1 MLFKDGDRIIFA
13 GDSVTD
19 TGRENALGDGD
30 YGLGNGYVR
39 LVNTFLTAYYPEYRY
54 DLVNMGVSGNNSRQL
69 LERWDRDITALDPDV
84 VFCMIG
90 INDIWRQ
97 FDAPAKPYKH
107 VLPDEYEANLDQ
119 MAQKSKNVRDFIFL
133 SPFFMEANKE
143 DAMRKMC
150 DEYAAIMRRVA
161 KKNNRPFVD
170 IQAEFD
176 KFLQHRSGIGLSW
189 DRVHPFYIGAM
200 IIARAIL
207 REIGFDRPLF

>member
-90 INDIWRQ
+90 INDVFGESGPALELIEKYGL
-97 FDAPAKPYKH
+97 DAKSIYKK
-107 VLPDEYEANLDQ
+107 V
-119 MAQKSKNVRDFIFL
+119 KDFV
-133 SPFFMEANKE
+133 NG
-143 DAMRKMC
+143 
-150 DEYAAIMRRVA
+150 V
-161 KKNNRPFVD
+161 
-170 IQAEFD
+170 
-176 KFLQHRSGIGLSW
+176 
-189 DRVHPFYIGAM
+189 
-200 IIARAIL
+200 
-207 REIGFDRPLF
+207 